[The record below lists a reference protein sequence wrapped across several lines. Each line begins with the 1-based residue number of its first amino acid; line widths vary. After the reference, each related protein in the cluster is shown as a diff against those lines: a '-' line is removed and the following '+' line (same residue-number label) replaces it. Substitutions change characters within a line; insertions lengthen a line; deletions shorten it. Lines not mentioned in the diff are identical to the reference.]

1 MRDKKVYEIVVI
13 AVFTA
18 LIIVLTIV
26 PQIGYIQLFGIVG
39 ITIIHIPVLI
49 GGIFGGRKVAVSL
62 GLVFGLSSLF
72 VALTR
77 PASPVDF
84 VFQNPLVSV
93 LPRVLFGLAMY
104 EIYRLFRKVIK
115 VKYLDMTLTMIV
127 STFVHTLLVLVP
139 LFIFGRNALAEVGF
153 TGSMFTL
160 IIGVILT
167 NGIMEIVLAGV
178 IGGPIAQRLL
188 DYKEA
193 DL

>member
-1 MRDKKVYEIVVI
+1 MEIK
-13 AVFTA
+13 TSA
-18 LIIVLTIV
+18 LFFL
-26 PQIGYIQLFGIVG
+26 
-39 ITIIHIPVLI
+39 LI
-49 GGIFGGRKVAVSL
+49 FW
-62 GLVFGLSSLF
+62 SLF
-72 VALTR
+72 WLKIKIKNA
-77 PASPVDF
+77 
-84 VFQNPLVSV
+84 
-93 LPRVLFGLAMY
+93 Y
-104 EIYRLFRKVIK
+104 K
-115 VKYLDMTLTMIV
+115 VK
-127 STFVHTLLVLVP
+127 LVP